1 MDVKD
6 VLIDAFGRIKEEVH
20 AAVDGL
26 SPADLHARPA
36 PDANSVAWLVWH
48 LTRIQ
53 DDHVAGAAG
62 LEQVWLSQGWEK
74 RFGLALPARDTG
86 YGHSPEQVERVRVAS
101 GDLLT
106 GYFDAVHERTGEFV
120 HGVDADGL
128 DRIVDERWTPAVTL
142 GVRLV
147 SVLADD
153 LQHVG
158 QAAYVRGLVLREDRR
173 RTAGTG

>member
-1 MDVKD
+1 MDAKD
-6 VLIDAFGRIKEEVH
+6 VLIDAYDRIKEGVH

-26 SPADLHARPA
+26 SPAELRARPA

-53 DDHVAGAAG
+53 DDHVADASG
-62 LEQVWLSQGWEK
+62 LDQVWLSQGWER

-86 YGHSPEQVERVRVAS
+86 YGHSTAQVAEVRVDS

-106 GYFDAVHERTGEFV
+106 GYFDAVHERTLAFV
-120 HGVDADGL
+120 HGLDADDL

-158 QAAYVRGLVLREDRR
+158 QAAYVRGLVQRAE
-173 RTAGTG
+173 AEA

>member
-53 DDHVAGAAG
+53 DDHVAGASG
-62 LEQVWLSQGWEK
+62 LDQVWLSQGWEK
-74 RFGLALPARDTG
+74 RFGLTLPARDTG
-86 YGHSPEQVERVRVAS
+86 YGHRPAQVAEVRVGS

-106 GYFDAVHERTGEFV
+106 GYFDAVHERTLEFV
-120 HGVDADGL
+120 RDLGAGDL
-128 DRIVDERWTPAVTL
+128 DRVVDERWTPAVTL

-158 QAAYVRGLVLREDRR
+158 QAAYVRGLVQRAAAE
-173 RTAGTG
+173 A